1 MNIPIIISYTKRG
14 LKIDWIKNSSSL
26 EKLFSD
32 NHEAKVFS
40 ITVTAWSLL
49 LRDEGSGLIRG
60 WERAIRHRT
69 KGGEGVGVSQ
79 RLQSVGVGES
89 SGYLEQCRLSYG
101 SLIMYTILV
110 LQYRCR
116 WYSEPLYLVNIA
128 TCSMNHIMNVWL
140 QLCTQIYLE
149 LGFRCYS
156 FIRNNGYD
164 RRLMFSHFS

>member
-1 MNIPIIISYTKRG
+1 MTHIDRQCFKDPFPAEIRVILFWSKKTPYTWDEYSHNSKIYQTWV
-14 LKIDWIKNSSSL
+14 KIDWIKNSSSL
-26 EKLFSD
+26 EQLFSD
-32 NHEAKVFS
+32 NHEATVFS

-69 KGGEGVGVSQ
+69 KGGEGLGVSQ

-89 SGYLEQCRLSYG
+89 SGYLEQYRLSYG

-116 WYSEPLYLVNIA
+116 WYSEPLYLLNIA
-128 TCSMNHIMNVWL
+128 TCSMNHIMNV
-140 QLCTQIYLE
+140 
-149 LGFRCYS
+149 
-156 FIRNNGYD
+156 
-164 RRLMFSHFS
+164 